1 MSTVGPNIP
10 IVNAGLLYVNGLQLD
25 FLTTT
30 TILVNAGAAR
40 DSTNI
45 NDIIIP
51 AALTINVRNNGPL
64 GLDTG
69 VLAANTFY
77 AVYAIGS
84 SINTNDM
91 SVLISANLTTP
102 TLPLNYDMYR
112 RIGCIKSDG
121 TAAPNTL
128 ILPFWQVQKQMW
140 YDAPISVLAA
150 TAAAGFTA
158 QSLAVAIPSVV
169 NQTRVTL
176 QVDLLPNAAADFV
189 EIRPTG
195 STAAAGNVK
204 MSGDVAAV
212 HHFDQIDVVCALNTA
227 SPKALSIDWLTDAVS
242 TVALTVAAYVDNF

>member
-1 MSTVGPNIP
+1 MTTPNIP

-40 DSTNI
+40 DSTNT

-51 AALTINVRNNGPL
+51 AALTINVRNNGAL

-69 VLAANTFY
+69 TLAANTFY

-91 SVLISANLTTP
+91 SVLISANLTAP
-102 TLPLNYDMYR
+102 TLPLNYDMFR
-112 RIGCIKSDG
+112 RIGCVKSDG

-128 ILPFWQVQKQMW
+128 ILAFWQVGKQMW

-150 TAAAGFTA
+150 TAGAAFA
-158 QSLAVAIPSVV
+158 PQSLAAAIPSVV

-176 QVDLLPNAAADFV
+176 QANLLPNAAADFV

-204 MSGDVAAV
+204 MSGDVAGA
-212 HHFDQIDVVCALNTA
+212 HHFDQLECVAALDTSA
-227 SPKALSIDWLTDAVS
+227 PPVLSIDWITDAAS
-242 TVALTVAAYVDNF
+242 TVALTVSAYVDNF